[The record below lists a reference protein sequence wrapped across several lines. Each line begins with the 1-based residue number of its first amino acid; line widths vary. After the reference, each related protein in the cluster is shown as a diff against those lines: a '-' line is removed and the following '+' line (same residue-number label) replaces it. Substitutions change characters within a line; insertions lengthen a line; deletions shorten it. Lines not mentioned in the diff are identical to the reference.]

1 MGYDIIGDI
10 HGHADALVELLRQMG
25 YGYTGG
31 AWRHPGRTAVFV
43 GDFIDRG
50 PAQVETVMIARAMID
65 CGAARAVMGNHEFNA
80 IAWYL
85 ADPIN
90 DGQHLRRHT
99 DKNRKQHQRFLDEVD
114 GQQVHGE
121 LIDWFLSLPL
131 WLELDGIRV
140 VHACWHQ
147 GYIDYMRN
155 RIGPVAC
162 LNEGLLVEAS
172 RWTDEA
178 AAKRGT
184 RMEMF
189 DAVETLLKGVEVS
202 LPEGVQFADKDGHV
216 RKQVRTR
223 WWDAS
228 AITYR
233 TGAIIDPSVA
243 VSAGFD
249 AKLPE
254 HALFWKDDGAP
265 TFVGHYWLTG
275 APEIQNS
282 RIAVI
287 DYSIANGGRLAAYRW
302 DGESHLRN
310 DRLVSVGVS

>member
-1 MGYDIIGDI
+1 MSYDVIGDI
-10 HGHADALVELLRQMG
+10 HGHADALKELLRKMG
-25 YGYTGG
+25 YWYTAG
-31 AWRHPGRTAVFV
+31 AWRHSGRTAIFV

-85 ADPIN
+85 PDPVEE
-90 DGQHLRRHT
+90 GQYLRRHT
-99 DKNRKQHQRFLDEVD
+99 DKNLKQHRRFLDEVD
-114 GQQVHGE
+114 GKQIHGE

-131 WLELDGIRV
+131 WLELEGIRV

-147 GYIDYMRN
+147 GYIDYLCN
-155 RIGPVAC
+155 RMGPAAC
-162 LNEGLLVEAS
+162 LSKDLVAEAS

-178 AAKRGT
+178 AASRGT

-202 LPEGVQFADKDGHV
+202 LPDGVHFTDKDGHI

-228 AITYR
+228 ATTYR
-233 TGAIIDPSVA
+233 AAAIIDPAVA
-243 VSAGFD
+243 VGQDFD
-249 AKLPE
+249 AELPE
-254 HALFWKDDGAP
+254 HAMFWKEEGAP
-265 TFVGHYWLTG
+265 AFVGHYWLTG
-275 APEIQNS
+275 VPEIQNS
-282 RIAVI
+282 KVAVV
-287 DYSIANGGRLAAYRW
+287 DYSIANGGCLAAYRW
-302 DGESHLRN
+302 DGESRLSN
-310 DRLVSVGVS
+310 EKLVSVGLK